1 MTAAIRAEGRFELL
15 IRSGN
20 GWTPA
25 GRFRTRRSAEA
36 AARDMGAVEAGATI
50 PAGAPRYLIEDHG
63 RKGRDRSLLYYCVV
77 RLADSRC
84 LYCGVSEDLAAEALG
99 EPGTIYA
106 SGESR
111 AAAQRAAAQ
120 QACRIRT
127 HLIEDRRHACRQWLQ
142 LAEAG
147 R

>member
-50 PAGAPRYLIEDHG
+50 PAGAPRYLIED
-63 RKGRDRSLLYYCVV
+63 
-77 RLADSRC
+77 
-84 LYCGVSEDLAAEALG
+84 
-99 EPGTIYA
+99 
-106 SGESR
+106 
-111 AAAQRAAAQ
+111 
-120 QACRIRT
+120 
-127 HLIEDRRHACRQWLQ
+127 RRHACRQWLQ